1 MASKRRGRTVE
12 KIVLSTVPA
21 STTKRP
27 KSNRLA
33 KKNENS
39 KLIAD
44 LAYQVKTSLK
54 QIEKPKL
61 KQESTDKKPRKSS
74 AKKPRKVHKI
84 HTCNICDK
92 VFKGLNDLRKHL
104 RIHSNEVTIIPN
116 VHLKIDFNFCLYIFS
131 VRMNVKK
138 KDVPKSSGKLVALR
152 TIELLSMVPA
162 YYSNAIIVV

>member
-12 KIVLSTVPA
+12 KIVLSTVSA
-21 STTKRP
+21 GTTKRP

-74 AKKPRKVHKI
+74 TKNPRKVHKI

-104 RIHSNEVTIIPN
+104 RIHSNEVTMISN
-116 VHLKIDFNFCLYIFS
+116 VFIKLILIFFFIFS
-131 VRMNVKK
+131 A
-138 KDVPKSSGKLVALR
+138 SL
-152 TIELLSMVPA
+152 
-162 YYSNAIIVV
+162 